1 MYNFYSRK
9 NIRYSDVSGKILNI
23 LPVLIIDEEIFVY
36 DNNFFYKN
44 WLKNKKDKKKE
55 NIEYLFP
62 IENLET
68 IEIIKKNQNNLEL
81 INLNNIFDK
90 DNEKDN
96 LFVIIDFNEQKTKF
110 FLKGTISSKKIIRN
124 LILTNKTNEKIEYQ
138 DVLIFLKKEI
148 LELVK
153 SQNIIDI
160 GTPSFLNIDF
170 SLKNLNDLFL
180 FQNILNEI
188 DLVENF
194 NVKEFNNKYAY
205 VNIKYYGKVNKIQE
219 KLIEKGLNIKFKNN
233 QWSARLK

>member
-1 MYNFYSRK
+1 M
-9 NIRYSDVSGKILNI
+9 
-23 LPVLIIDEEIFVY
+23 
-36 DNNFFYKN
+36 
-44 WLKNKKDKKKE
+44 
-55 NIEYLFP
+55 FP
-62 IENLET
+62 LENLET
-68 IEIIKKNQNNLEL
+68 IEAIKKNQNNLET
-81 INLNNIFDK
+81 INLDNIFDK
-90 DNEKDN
+90 DSEKDN
-96 LFVIIDFNEQKTKF
+96 LFVIIDYNNQKIKF

-124 LILTNKTNEKIEYQ
+124 LSLDNNTTEKIEYQ
-138 DVLIFLKKEI
+138 DILIFLKKEI

-160 GTPSFLNIDF
+160 GTPSFLNVNL

-194 NVKEFNNKYAY
+194 NVKEFNTKYAY
-205 VNIKYYGKVNKIQE
+205 INIKYYGKINKIKE